1 MFSKASN
8 ELCMIESLLANDE
21 TELRF
26 NPHSAPHFARQY
38 EAGITSVQYL
48 LNELLGSNLFTYE

>member
-8 ELCMIESLLANDE
+8 ELCIIESLVANDE

-26 NPHSAPHFARQY
+26 NPHSAPNFAGHY
-38 EAGITSVQYL
+38 EAGIKPVQYHL
-48 LNELLGSNLFTYE
+48 KRVIGNQSLQL

>member
-8 ELCMIESLLANDE
+8 ELCIIESVLANDE

-26 NPHSAPHFARQY
+26 NPYSAPHLPDISKQ
-38 EAGITSVQYL
+38 E
-48 LNELLGSNLFTYE
+48 